1 MFMKNRKTIRGLMAA
16 LLAFAMLF
24 AFMPL
29 AFAAEDEGF
38 ILTELPDNSWSL
50 DPIPLLV
57 IKISFDANKNG
68 IDDYDMSNGSKLY
81 SDKTSPYYGE
91 QWSYSTDKYWYN
103 AFFSNDK
110 SSMKTYY
117 KEVSNGSFY
126 FCPAEETYESK
137 EK

>member
-81 SDKTSPYYGE
+81 SDKTSPYYGGAME
-91 QWSYSTDKYWYN
+91 L
-103 AFFSNDK
+103 F
-110 SSMKTYY
+110 
-117 KEVSNGSFY
+117 NGQILV
-126 FCPAEETYESK
+126 
-137 EK
+137 